1 MSVSTDATTLERF
14 DELREID
21 AAFEAGGQGDGRLV
35 LVEGPPGIGKTH
47 LLREAAARAPEG
59 FEVLRARGDELEAGL
74 PFGVVLQ
81 LFEGRL
87 ARATGEERDAL
98 FADAAA
104 LARPLLLPHA
114 DPETADAAA
123 LRRGL
128 YWLTSNLTGGGPLAL
143 IVDDLH
149 WADAQSLEWLGYLAR
164 RLEGLPLVVLAASR
178 QAEAERSH
186 LIGSLIDGQ
195 GTQLTP
201 QPLSRDA
208 VGRLLQEL
216 SGSEPDPGFA
226 EACMEATGGNPF
238 LLRELALAA
247 VREGAPAS
255 TPAAIQVGGLAPAT
269 VARAVLVRVARL
281 PAAAAT
287 LARSVAVL
295 GRDVPLDLAAEHAE
309 LDPGEAADAADA
321 LAAAYVLGSERL
333 LTFIHPI
340 VRAAI
345 EEEMPPTRRR
355 AAHARAA
362 QVLRERGAGPERV
375 AAHLMIAD
383 PAGSSEAMATLREA
397 AARARERGA
406 GLIAVTYLTR
416 ALEEGPVGA
425 ERAEL
430 LRELGSTA
438 ASAADPRALDWLAEA
453 YDTAADPAERGRT
466 ALARGRALFQTG
478 RMDEA
483 FEAIDGAEADLGDA
497 ERGIVARLEAELI
510 STARLDPRLRPL
522 VPERIERLERLAA
535 GDPFA
540 RRLLVGQRSYE
551 AALAGEPA
559 ESAAAMA
566 REALLGDELLD
577 ELGPEDATVHTA
589 INTLAITER
598 LDESQ
603 SAFDKVIALARR
615 RGSALGFTI
624 ASAFRA
630 QTFYRRGELRRAE
643 ADARAAIEVADA
655 EGWGLGIPAARAF
668 LVYALVERGELEE
681 AERTLAALGEE
692 IPDVVMFDPVLDA
705 RGRVRIAA
713 GRLEDGVADLLA
725 CGERQERWGA
735 HNPSVIPWRS
745 MAAEG
750 MLRDGRVDEARPLAD
765 EEVALARRAGAPR
778 ALGMSLRVA
787 GLVHG
792 DQALLEEAVDVLD
805 RGPSPLESARARA
818 TLGAMLRRRGSPTVA
833 RDHLKAAL
841 DEADRAG
848 ATALASEAR
857 AELIASGARPRR
869 ARLSGPDSLTAS
881 ELRVATLAA
890 RGSTNREIAQS
901 LFVTVKTVETHLGNA
916 YRKLEISSRGELP
929 AALAGDA

>member
-1 MSVSTDATTLERF
+1 VSVSTGATTLERF
-14 DELREID
+14 DELRVID
-21 AAFEAGGQGDGRLV
+21 AAFEAGRQGDGRLV

-47 LLREAAARAPEG
+47 LLREGARAPEG
-59 FEVLRARGDELEAGL
+59 FDVLRARGDELEAGL
-74 PFGVVLQ
+74 PFGVVRQ

-87 ARATGEERDAL
+87 APAAGEESDAA
-98 FADAAA
+98 FAGAAA
-104 LARPLLLPHA
+104 LARPLLVPGA
-114 DPETADAAA
+114 DPEAADAAA
-123 LRRGL
+123 FRRGL
-128 YWLTSNLTGGGPLAL
+128 YWLTANLSAEVPLAL
-143 IVDDLH
+143 VVDDLH
-149 WADAQSLEWLGYLAR
+149 WADEQSLEWLAYLAR
-164 RLEGLPLVVLAASR
+164 RLEGLPVVVLAASR
-178 QAEAERSH
+178 QAEGERSH
-186 LIGSLIDGQ
+186 LIGSLLDGQ
-195 GTQLTP
+195 GTLLTP

-208 VGRLLQEL
+208 VGRLLHEL

-226 EACMEATGGNPF
+226 AACMDATGGNPF

-247 VREGAPAS
+247 MREGVPSSAPA
-255 TPAAIQVGGLAPAT
+255 ALGLGGLAPAT

-281 PAAAAT
+281 PPAAAT

-309 LDPGEAADAADA
+309 LEPGEAADAADA

-362 QVLRERGAGPERV
+362 HVLRERGEGAERV

-383 PAGSSEAMATLREA
+383 PAGSAEAVATLREA

-406 GLIAVTYLTR
+406 GLIAVTYFTR

-425 ERAEL
+425 DRATL

-453 YDTAADPAERGRT
+453 YETATDPAERGRT
-466 ALARGRALFQTG
+466 ALARGRALFQAG

-559 ESAAAMA
+559 GSAAAMA
-566 REALLGDELLD
+566 REALQGDQLLE

-598 LDESQ
+598 LEESRD
-603 SAFDKVIALARR
+603 AFDKVIALARH

-624 ASAFRA
+624 ASCFRA
-630 QTFYRRGELRRAE
+630 QTFYRRGEVRRAE

-681 AERTLAALGEE
+681 AEETLAALGED

-713 GRLEDGVADLLA
+713 GRLEDGVTDMLA

-750 MLRDGRVDEARPLAD
+750 LLRAGRVDEAQPLAD
-765 EEVALARRAGAPR
+765 EEVALARAAEGPR
-778 ALGMSLRVA
+778 ALGMALRVA

-792 DQALLEEAVDVLD
+792 DQELLEEAVATLEP
-805 RGPSPLESARARA
+805 GPSPLETARAQA
-818 TLGAMLRRRGSPTVA
+818 ALGAMLRRRGSPKVA
-833 RDHLKAAL
+833 RGHLKAAL
-841 DEADRAG
+841 DGADRAG
-848 ATALASEAR
+848 ASALADEAR
-857 AELIASGARPRR
+857 AELIASGGRPRR
-869 ARLSGPDSLTAS
+869 ARLSGPDALTAS

-890 RGSTNREIAQS
+890 AGSTNREIAQA
-901 LFVTVKTVETHLGNA
+901 LFVTVKTVESHLAGA
-916 YRKLEISSRGELP
+916 FRKLEISSRSELGS
-929 AALAGDA
+929 ALGSDG